1 MPFKLVLV
9 KGQQNRTEKLN
20 IYEWVHFVWVW
31 EHMHFFP
38 LNVFKNVNSK
48 SDMKI
53 FVHLMYILQ
62 RQIFLWKSYQTNY
75 DTFVVKETID
85 SEIYIVMVI

>member
-1 MPFKLVLV
+1 MSPLCLSV
-9 KGQQNRTEKLN
+9 RA
-20 IYEWVHFVWVW
+20 YA
-31 EHMHFFP
+31 FFS

-62 RQIFLWKSYQTNY
+62 RQIFLWKPYQTNY